1 MNIHILSQAELDNV
15 DLEES
20 EAIEREVDHSFILV
34 TLANL
39 L

>member
-1 MNIHILSQAELDNV
+1 MNIHVLSQAKLDDV

-20 EAIEREVDHSFILV
+20 EAIEREVDHLFILV